1 MKYVEI
7 YKLFWVLTVL
17 SLSFGYGFRLWVEAS
32 QVMEGTTP
40 QKTLTDFIM
49 QAQIT
54 SLDRK
59 AHSFLA
65 VHRQKPPT
73 EPSLAPCTAPS
84 WAFVFSQVPQPVK
97 LYPPAA
103 PTPADTHPLIPWT
116 SALNYNI
123 PSLDAGKEES
133 TGPSPSDPSLPLSTR
148 LPWYWSTRESSE
160 KNSLV
165 PRTPH
170 KCSTF
175 SSYCCTKL
183 CLWPSSE

>member
-7 YKLFWVLTVL
+7 YKSFWVLTVL

-59 AHSFLA
+59 ARSFLA

-73 EPSLAPCTAPS
+73 EPSLAPCTAAS

-103 PTPADTHPLIPWT
+103 PTPANTHPPHT
-116 SALNYNI
+116 LNFCPQLQHSFTGCREREEHGPFTLWSFL
-123 PSLDAGKEES
+123 PSKHK
-133 TGPSPSDPSLPLSTR
+133 T
-148 LPWYWSTRESSE
+148 
-160 KNSLV
+160 SLV
-165 PRTPH
+165 LKYKRE
-170 KCSTF
+170 
-175 SSYCCTKL
+175 
-183 CLWPSSE
+183 LWEEFTRA